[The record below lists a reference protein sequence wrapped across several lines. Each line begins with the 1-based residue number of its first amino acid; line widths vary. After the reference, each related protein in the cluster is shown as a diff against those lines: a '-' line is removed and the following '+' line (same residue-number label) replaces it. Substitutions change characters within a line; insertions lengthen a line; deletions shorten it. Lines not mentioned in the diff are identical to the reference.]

1 LKTSGFEKI
10 SIPKPCLARDF
21 MPFLYSVN
29 TEYKRLK
36 MAAYPEWVTAHRQKG
51 TEIRHIKGQYYV
63 YEVSSKWNPDK
74 KRAQKITGKLIG
86 KITPEGFIGSSKE
99 QLRVTSQG

>member
-1 LKTSGFEKI
+1 
-10 SIPKPCLARDF
+10 

-74 KRAQKITGKLIG
+74 KRAQKITSAYSGEFGPEYSHHQFFGLWRA
-86 KITPEGFIGSSKE
+86 KIVGIHLWKTQVGSSYYK
-99 QLRVTSQG
+99 TYF